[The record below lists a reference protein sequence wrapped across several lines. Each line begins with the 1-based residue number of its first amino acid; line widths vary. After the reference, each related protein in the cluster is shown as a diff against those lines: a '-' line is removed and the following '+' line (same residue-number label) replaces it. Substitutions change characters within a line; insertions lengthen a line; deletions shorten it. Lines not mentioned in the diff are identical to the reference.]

1 VGVETREEKNKNR
14 GKMDGRFLE
23 KLTSAESLPV
33 LVAGIA
39 LGGLTVG
46 LLLKRYV
53 IFGLY
58 LNITLVI
65 KQQFSPVLFLDKGL
79 QGNEMQDT

>member
-1 VGVETREEKNKNR
+1 ME
-14 GKMDGRFLE
+14 GRFLE

-53 IFGLY
+53 IFGSY

-65 KQQFSPVLFLDKGL
+65 EQQFSPVPLAW
-79 QGNEMQDT
+79 EMKCKIRDNAQ